1 MVDESG
7 VERCEGE
14 DGRTRKGRARNLV
27 VGERES
33 QTAGAWQRAMAGR
46 LTPPASNMTLV
57 LVWLWNWSILVHVG
71 ESARAERVNLLKL
84 PSCLPTIQDNTH
96 THTHTLLPLADS
108 SIAIIAQPTNLSIL
122 VCSNVHQSG

>member
-1 MVDESG
+1 MKAVLRG
-7 VERCEGE
+7 VKGKMAGRGKEERAILLLE
-14 DGRTRKGRARNLV
+14 R
-27 VGERES
+27 ERES

-46 LTPPASNMTLV
+46 LTPPASNMTLL

-96 THTHTLLPLADS
+96 THTHTHTHFSL
-108 SIAIIAQPTNLSIL
+108 
-122 VCSNVHQSG
+122 